1 MPRGGRF
8 VHHRFVAAVFSGYIM
23 FTRGSVVRRC
33 AFFAPTA
40 DLLRCLTPIR
50 LVHDRLQ
57 ALDPTLGADAIDR
70 LDPLEPI
77 RADARQT
84 YCSAQRQCNVA
95 VLPAGLA
102 SAYDQF
108 MVG

>member
-8 VHHRFVAAVFSGYIM
+8 VHHRFVAAPFSGYIM

-50 LVHDRLQ
+50 LVHDRLLTGTQ
-57 ALDPTLGADAIDR
+57 DEHDGGIDGEDVR
-70 LDPLEPI
+70 L
-77 RADARQT
+77 
-84 YCSAQRQCNVA
+84 
-95 VLPAGLA
+95 
-102 SAYDQF
+102 
-108 MVG
+108 